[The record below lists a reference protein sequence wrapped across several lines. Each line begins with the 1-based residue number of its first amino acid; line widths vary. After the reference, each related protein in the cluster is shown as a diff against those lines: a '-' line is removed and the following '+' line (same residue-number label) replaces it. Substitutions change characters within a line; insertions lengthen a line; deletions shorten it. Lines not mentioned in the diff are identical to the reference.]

1 MKMKVSVVLYED
13 NQLLKDSLEAMLN
26 MRDDLCVRGSYF
38 NADNVL
44 QQLPADKPDLILM
57 DINMQGITGIEAVK
71 KIRSVN
77 ADVPIIMLTIFEDSK
92 HVFDAICAGAS
103 GYILKKHIA
112 SRLYTAIDEVLEGG
126 SPMSP
131 MIARMVVSSMQ
142 EKGKNMYG
150 LTERQLEILASL
162 AKGNSYKMIGSSLS
176 ISIET
181 VRSHIKNIY
190 DKLHVHSQTEAVS
203 KAIKEKLV

>member
-1 MKMKVSVVLYED
+1 MKVNVVIYED
-13 NQLLKDSLEAMLN
+13 NRLLKDSLEAMVT
-26 MRDDLCVRGSYF
+26 MREDLCVTGSYF
-38 NADNVL
+38 NAEKVL
-44 QQLPADKPDLILM
+44 QQLTVDNPGLILM
-57 DINMQGITGIEAVK
+57 DINMPGMTGVEAVK

-77 ADVPIIMLTIFEDSK
+77 KDVPIIMLTIFEDSQ

-112 SRLYTAIDEVLEGG
+112 ARLYAAIDEVLEGG

-131 MIARMVVSSMQ
+131 LIARMVVSSMQ
-142 EKGKNMYG
+142 GRANNRYD

-176 ISIET
+176 ISLET

>member
-1 MKMKVSVVLYED
+1 MKVSVVLYED
-13 NQLLKDSLEAMLN
+13 NQLLRDSLEAMLN
-26 MRDDLCVRGSYF
+26 MRDDLCVAGSYV

-44 QQLPADKPDLILM
+44 QQVSAEKPDLILM
-57 DINMQGITGIEAVK
+57 DIHMQGITGIDAVK

-77 ADVPIIMLTIFEDSK
+77 ATVPIIMLTIFEDSQ

-131 MIARMVVSSMQ
+131 RIARMVVSSMQ
-142 EKGKNMYG
+142 DKGKNTYD

-162 AKGNSYKMIGSSLS
+162 AKGNSYKMIGASLS
-176 ISIET
+176 ISLET